1 MSFTAIPSSSYV
13 FEQLIDSAPLLFFS
27 VDCDLNYTYINP
39 FFAEV
44 HNIEQQEAVG
54 MHMSSVIG
62 DEGFVNNLPHYKKV
76 LKGESIKYDSFF
88 IKADGNPHYY
98 HAVYKPLFEN
108 GVVKGFTGVVVDIT
122 AEKQLEVLSNTDA
135 LTKVNN
141 RRKYE
146 TDLQEVLEK
155 DDVEKYGLVLLDI
168 DFFKLI
174 NDELGHDKGDEA
186 LIRLSA
192 VLREVVADS
201 GNIYRIG
208 GEEFVVILDN
218 IADQENLKLRTETI
232 RQAVESYK
240 ILDDRKVTVSIGA
253 SVMVSGDEKRG
264 LVKRVDEALY
274 KAKENGRNCS
284 HFV

>member
-1 MSFTAIPSSSYV
+1 MPCNVTPSTPEV

-27 VDCDLNYTYINP
+27 VGCDLTYTYINP

-44 HNIEQQEAVG
+44 HNIDQQKAVG
-54 MHMSSVIG
+54 MHMSEVIG
-62 DEGFVNNLPHYKKV
+62 EEGFNNNLPHYKKV
-76 LKGESIKYDSFF
+76 LQGESIRYDSFF
-88 IKADGNPHYY
+88 VKADGNPHHY
-98 HAVYKPLFEN
+98 HAIYKPLYEN
-108 GVVKGFTGVVVDIT
+108 GDIIGFTGVVVDIT
-122 AEKQLEVLSNTDA
+122 AEKQLEELSNTDA

-146 TDLQEVLEK
+146 TDLQKVLEK
-155 DDVEKYGLVLLDI
+155 DDAERYGLILLDI

-174 NDELGHDKGDEA
+174 NDELGHDKGDDA
-186 LIRLSA
+186 LVRLST
-192 VLREVVADS
+192 VLKEVVADS
-201 GNIYRIG
+201 GKIYRIG

-218 IADQENLKLRTETI
+218 VIDQENLEQRTETI
-232 RQAVESYK
+232 RQAVESYN

-253 SVMVSGDEKRG
+253 SVIVSGDEKRG

-274 KAKENGRNCS
+274 KAKESGRNRS

>member
-1 MSFTAIPSSSYV
+1 MLSNGTASTAEV

-27 VDCDLNYTYINP
+27 VGRDLTYTYINP
-39 FFAEV
+39 FFSEI
-44 HNIEQQEAVG
+44 HNISQQQAVG
-54 MHMSSVIG
+54 MHMSEVIG
-62 DEGFVNNLPHYKKV
+62 DEGFNNNLPHYKKV
-76 LKGESIKYDSFF
+76 LQGESIRYDSFF
-88 IKADGNPHYY
+88 IKADGNPHHY
-98 HAVYKPLFEN
+98 HAVYKPLYEDDE
-108 GVVKGFTGVVVDIT
+108 VIGFTGVVVDIT
-122 AEKQLEVLSNTDA
+122 AEKQLEELSNTDA

-146 TDLQEVLEK
+146 KDLQEVLEK
-155 DDVEKYGLVLLDI
+155 GDSEKYGLILLDI

-174 NDELGHDKGDEA
+174 NDELGHDKGDDA
-186 LIRLSA
+186 LVRLSTA
-192 VLREVVADS
+192 LKEVVADS

-218 IADQENLKLRTETI
+218 VLDQANLELRTETI

-253 SVMVSGDEKRG
+253 SVIVSGDEKRG
-264 LVKRVDEALY
+264 LVKRVDAALY